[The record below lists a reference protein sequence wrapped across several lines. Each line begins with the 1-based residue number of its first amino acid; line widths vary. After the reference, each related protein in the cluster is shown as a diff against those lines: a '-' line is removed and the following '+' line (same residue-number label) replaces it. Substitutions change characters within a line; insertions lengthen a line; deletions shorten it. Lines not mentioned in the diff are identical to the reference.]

1 VVNEEDLPSD
11 PAILRKEIN
20 ALIDKMT
27 HRGSL
32 LFTLWLV
39 TNIDKELP
47 PIDELKKLHQTFIR
61 VVDAF
66 RRKQDVAA
74 EDWKMMF
81 RWVGTI
87 GNVPNVSRHLASTVK
102 FYREK
107 AGMTR
112 FQLARKVGISMR
124 TMLKLE
130 RGGIKDMSL
139 PRLYQLTGALNC
151 DAGEFMDRIYRLEK
165 EAEKDG

>member
-1 VVNEEDLPSD
+1 MVNEEDLPSD

-20 ALIDKMT
+20 ALLDKMT

-47 PIDELKKLHQTFIR
+47 PIDELKKLHQTFVR
-61 VVDAF
+61 VIDAF
-66 RRKQDVAA
+66 REKRDVAA
-74 EDWKMMF
+74 EDWKTMF
-81 RWVGTI
+81 RYVGTI
-87 GNVPNVSRHLASTVK
+87 GNMPDVSRHLASSVK

-112 FQLARKVGISMR
+112 FQLARKLGISMR
-124 TMLKLE
+124 TMLRLE

-139 PRLYQLTGALNC
+139 PRLHQLTEALDC